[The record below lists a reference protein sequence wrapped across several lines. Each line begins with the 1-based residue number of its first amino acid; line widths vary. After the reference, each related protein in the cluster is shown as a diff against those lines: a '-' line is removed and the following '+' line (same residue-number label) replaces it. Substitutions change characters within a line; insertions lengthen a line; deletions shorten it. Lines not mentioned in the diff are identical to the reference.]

1 MLKGKK
7 KVRTV
12 KSMLYYATK
21 NYVKM
26 ANNNL

>member
-1 MLKGKK
+1 MLKGKN

-12 KSMLYYATK
+12 KYMLYYATK

-26 ANNNL
+26 ANNKL